1 MCEVRSTGAGN
12 RPDRS
17 LPAHSR
23 HKAGSRLSWRQLSWC
38 WRQLQAIRGSHSRSL
53 IRSDGKRLEIA
64 RPTDNLKTLWE
75 GSGYWLPDLNN
86 RQFSGAWMGLI
97 ASRLTPTIVI
107 GCIQLETGRL
117 SGRLREQARSHS
129 LIASIQRETGRLG
142 GRHREQ
148 AHSYKGRGVHQE
160 KSGRLSGRLRQQAR
174 SHRKAKQ
181 RSCPRQS
188 RPTQQ

>member
-23 HKAGSRLSWRQLSWC
+23 HKPGSRLSWRQLSWC